1 MENIISNVAVVF
13 RGQRRHLMLKVAAT
27 LKQSHGSRLHVY
39 CSNEVEAAFVRRSD
53 EDGLFDTVTARGAIL
68 RDGLMTPE
76 SELNAKAVFA
86 EARRYEALLGLPYN
100 TLIVGDTGCGQG
112 YAQAAYHWPRS
123 PLHDGASYLQMLNA
137 YNSVFAFWEREIND
151 KQLTLLL
158 NGDNVIGH
166 VCRAFGVPFRFLEM
180 ARYRNYWFW
189 AHNSYL
195 EDAEIEHAYEAALI
209 APSEVDAIVDPYQAA
224 PYEIAKLAMRD
235 SLRNQTVAALL
246 RNVARATVRQAYLW
260 LRRPEKA
267 RNRTLAAE
275 VRRHWRFWRDA
286 QRMRDPSLA
295 RLADIRDTPYVFF
308 GLQFEPENSIGQLS
322 PEYFFQ
328 HAAIAALSSRSS
340 ESLATKRSLNVG
352 SGVVAV
358 VLMAVF
364 PIRVSR
370 FNPRT
375 DRSCARWHAS
385 HGFPGRLCL
394 RLRQRLSEQ
403 AEEQPLSIDCGFQRA
418 GRPVFTLDGVSENSS
433 RSRSQDFVP
442 VFEGCV
448 RLFMTVGRRCY
459 LQVTQKAVK
468 WNFHRRPEP
477 TLYAKRVNDSLDVLP
492 LFSSGLLRFVLQKQ
506 HATEFRGRL
515 PQDFADVLGSC
526 QCFLESQQQRRAVDQ
541 LEREWQSFVPP

>member
-328 HAAIAALSSRSS
+328 HAAIAALSRDLPAGVRLVVK
-340 ESLATKRSLNVG
+340 EHLPAVGPRPDNFYDQIRDLKNVVILNMTEPGIEVVRHARAVATISGTSGFEAAAMGIPTICFGRHTIYNFLPHVFVARDEVRLKDYLEVALSPEFDKAQARMDGARFLKAIME
-352 SGVVAV
+352 SGVE
-358 VLMAVF
+358 M
-364 PIRVSR
+364 P
-370 FNPRT
+370 N
-375 DRSCARWHAS
+375 
-385 HGFPGRLCL
+385 
-394 RLRQRLSEQ
+394 
-403 AEEQPLSIDCGFQRA
+403 
-418 GRPVFTLDGVSENSS
+418 FTLWDADEYDST
-433 RSRSQDFVP
+433 DI
-442 VFEGCV
+442 
-448 RLFMTVGRRCY
+448 
-459 LQVTQKAVK
+459 AAA
-468 WNFHRRPEP
+468 HR
-477 TLYAKRVNDSLDVLP
+477 
-492 LFSSGLLRFVLQKQ
+492 GLLR
-506 HATEFRGRL
+506 G
-515 PQDFADVLGSC
+515 LGLGEC
-526 QCFLESQQQRRAVDQ
+526 DRARQVAASVD
-541 LEREWQSFVPP
+541 